1 MVIFAECYNDPGQLK
16 PCRLAFVVGAE
27 STRDLLP
34 GSIENS
40 IEKLEVFGTKST
52 IANTFVCFHGYCP
65 KAVCASI
72 GVSLDAEISCVS

>member
-1 MVIFAECYNDPGQLK
+1 MIPASLSRAASRSSSVLN
-16 PCRLAFVVGAE
+16 RL
-27 STRDLLP
+27 RDLLP

-52 IANTFVCFHGYCP
+52 IAHKFVCFHGYCP
-65 KAVCASI
+65 KAAWASI